1 MLKNTGQ
8 TRLLFIYI
16 RTFSQHYDKYS
27 TKFDYKQKSID
38 GMLGIQNLS
47 GRMVDPDE
55 STELWCPPKISLLS
69 PPPSRDVVVEQQR
82 VLERPE
88 HREQRAQGPRLQA
101 HHG

>member
-1 MLKNTGQ
+1 
-8 TRLLFIYI
+8 
-16 RTFSQHYDKYS
+16 
-27 TKFDYKQKSID
+27 
-38 GMLGIQNLS
+38 MLGIQNLS

-101 HHG
+101 HRGRRQKRATGHVIAKLSNQIASF